1 MHSVWL
7 SVLLW
12 PRRLTPQVCIEFP
25 PDFATHWYWSLQL
38 HTPQMEP
45 ILWQAF
51 TAPDLWTPLVCILS
65 LYCFTGS
72 NLAPIAF
79 FFLFMA
85 LLMLIYCIC
94 ATRTNLVYV
103 LIFASL
109 IFVFSLLAAAYWK
122 LGAEDEVMGNRLT
135 VVSITFFPIC
145 YAKVNRKNP

>member
-1 MHSVWL
+1 
-7 SVLLW
+7 
-12 PRRLTPQVCIEFP
+12 
-25 PDFATHWYWSLQL
+25 
-38 HTPQMEP
+38 
-45 ILWQAF
+45 
-51 TAPDLWTPLVCILS
+51 
-65 LYCFTGS
+65 
-72 NLAPIAF
+72 
-79 FFLFMA
+79 MA

-109 IFVFSLLAAAYWK
+109 IFVFLLLAAAYWK